1 MDSEA
6 IKHQKAQVG
15 QEAVQYIEDGMVI
28 GIGSG
33 STMWYMVEALGK
45 RVQTGLNIIG
55 VPTSHATRKHAAQL
69 GIPLK
74 TVDEVDHIDLTIDGA
89 DQIDVQY
96 QGIKG
101 GGASHLM
108 EKIVATNST
117 KNMWIV
123 DESKMVEAFN
133 YPVPVEVIP
142 YGSRQLERRLA
153 QMDLHPRLRKNP
165 AGEFVTTDSNNYI
178 IDLYLDPLT
187 DPIRLANQLNP
198 LVGIIEHGLFLNM
211 VNTII
216 VQHEQGPEVINV
228 R

>member
-55 VPTSHATRKHAAQL
+55 VPTSYATRKHAAQL

-89 DQIDVQY
+89 DQIDAQY

-123 DESKMVEAFN
+123 DESKMVPAFN

-142 YGSRQLERRLA
+142 YGSKQLERRLA
-153 QMDLHPRLRKNP
+153 QMELQPRLRKNP

-198 LVGIIEHGLFLNM
+198 LVGIIEHGLFLDM

>member
-6 IKHQKAQVG
+6 IKQQKAQVG
-15 QEAVQYIEDGMVI
+15 QEAVQYIEDGMVV

-45 RVQTGLNIIG
+45 RVQEGLNIVG
-55 VPTSHATRKHAAQL
+55 VPTSKATRKHANEL

-74 TVDEVDHIDLTIDGA
+74 TVDEVDRIDLTIDGA
-89 DQIDVQY
+89 DQIDEHY

-123 DESKMVEAFN
+123 DESKMVTAFN

-142 YGSRQLERRLA
+142 YGSTQLERRLDRL
-153 QMDLHPRLRKNP
+153 DLQPKLRKNA

-178 IDLYLDPLT
+178 IDLYLDPLD
-187 DPIRLANQLNP
+187 DPKELAHILDP
-198 LVGIIEHGLFLNM
+198 LVGVVEHGLFLDM

-216 VQHEQGPEVINV
+216 VQHATGPEVINV